1 MRAPQEE
8 ARASLRF
15 LVLVTRAEDE
25 KRLEELL
32 DNLRLPLLYQCRGK
46 GTAPSE
52 MLDIIQAVI
61 FLFFA
66 AEQFLAGY
74 RQKIV
79 VKSAKEELARQSAGA
94 AQEKGANA

>member
-1 MRAPQEE
+1 
-8 ARASLRF
+8 
-15 LVLVTRAEDE
+15 
-25 KRLEELL
+25 
-32 DNLRLPLLYQCRGK
+32 
-46 GTAPSE
+46 

-79 VKSAKEELARQSAGA
+79 VKGAKEELARQSAGA
-94 AQEKGANA
+94 AQEKGAEA

>member
-1 MRAPQEE
+1 MRTIAG
-8 ARASLRF
+8 
-15 LVLVTRAEDE
+15 V
-25 KRLEELL
+25 
-32 DNLRLPLLYQCRGK
+32 
-46 GTAPSE
+46 PSE

-94 AQEKGANA
+94 AQEKGAKA